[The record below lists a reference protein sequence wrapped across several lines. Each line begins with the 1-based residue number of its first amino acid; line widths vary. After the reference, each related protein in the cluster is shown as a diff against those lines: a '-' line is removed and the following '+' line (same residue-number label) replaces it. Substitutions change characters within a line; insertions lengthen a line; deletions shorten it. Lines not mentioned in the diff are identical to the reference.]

1 MMNTVLRALTRSLVR
16 EREDGRETA
25 VKASEDLIEGWRAEP
40 DVEVS
45 VIVHVDGPAEQYK
58 GALADLEF
66 TVARVFR
73 LTNTIAGHGRA
84 RQVLALLDVVWVNK
98 VEPDRQITTMS

>member
-1 MMNTVLRALTRSLVR
+1 M
-16 EREDGRETA
+16 
-25 VKASEDLIEGWRAEP
+25 KAGADLIEGWRLEP

-58 GALADLEF
+58 EALVDLEF

-73 LTNTIAGHGRA
+73 LTNTIAGHGLA
-84 RQVLALLDVVWVNK
+84 RQVLALLDAEWVNK
-98 VEPDRQITTMS
+98 VEPDRRITTMS